1 MPISNPHTSM
11 PRFLVAA
18 VSTVLVVGISGC
30 TPTSSNDGSGTSAQS
45 SSAPTLPTV
54 PFAPS
59 TSKTTAAP
67 AAVDYRSLLLAAS
80 DLTDAEDTF
89 VERSRESDPNGS
101 QGASAFFVNAED
113 SRAIIDTF
121 MVYPDAATATATLK
135 QAAGTL
141 PTLVTGGQPQPFPVG
156 TDGVVVKGTAPDED
170 KAVTLVFFSE
180 GKALVRLEFQSAV
193 GDNTTDQF
201 VANVAKMQQIALR
214 VGLEAAR

>member
-1 MPISNPHTSM
+1 MSISNPHTSL
-11 PRFLVAA
+11 PKFFAA

-30 TPTSSNDGSGTSAQS
+30 TPSDGTSGTTAQS
-45 SSAPTLPTV
+45 SSSGVPTLPTV
-54 PFAPS
+54 PYAPS

-67 AAVDYRSLLLAAS
+67 APVDYRDLLLSAS

-89 VERSRESDPNGS
+89 VERSRESQPGGS
-101 QGASAFFVNAED
+101 PGASAFFVNDQD

-141 PTLVTGGQPQPFPVG
+141 PTLVTGGKPQPFPVG
-156 TDGVVVKGTAPDED
+156 TDGVVVSGTAPDED
-170 KAVTLVFFSE
+170 KAVTLVFFAQ

-214 VGLEAAR
+214 VGLEAPQ

>member
-1 MPISNPHTSM
+1 MSISNSHASM
-11 PRFLVAA
+11 PKFLVAA
-18 VSTVLVVGISGC
+18 VSTVLVIGVSAC
-30 TPTSSNDGSGTSAQS
+30 TPSDGTGGTTAQS
-45 SSAPTLPTV
+45 SSGVPTLPTV

-67 AAVDYRSLLLAAS
+67 AAVDYRDLLLSAS

-89 VERSRESDPNGS
+89 VERSRESQPDGS
-101 QGASAFFVNAED
+101 PGASAFFVNGED
-113 SRAIIDTF
+113 SRAIVDTF
-121 MVYPDAATATATLK
+121 MVYPDAATATSTLK

-156 TDGVVVKGTAPDED
+156 TDGVVVSGTAPDAD
-170 KAVTLVFFSE
+170 KAVTLVFFAQ

-214 VGLEAAR
+214 VGLTTAE

>member
-1 MPISNPHTSM
+1 MSISNHHSRVPKT
-11 PRFLVAA
+11 LVAA
-18 VSTVLVVGISGC
+18 VSTLLVVGMSGC
-30 TPTSSNDGSGTSAQS
+30 TPSEGGDATTARSTSV
-45 SSAPTLPTV
+45 PTLPTV
-54 PFAPS
+54 PYAPS
-59 TSKTTAAP
+59 TTTTAAP
-67 AAVDYRSLLLAAS
+67 AAVDYRSLLLSAS

-101 QGASAFFVNAED
+101 PGASAFFVNSED

-156 TDGVVVKGTAPDED
+156 TDGVKVSGTAPDED
-170 KAVTLVFFSE
+170 KAVTLVFFTE

-214 VGLEAAR
+214 VGLEDAQ

>member
-1 MPISNPHTSM
+1 M
-11 PRFLVAA
+11 PRILIAA
-18 VSTVLVVGISGC
+18 VSTALVVGISGC
-30 TPTSSNDGSGTSAQS
+30 TPSDDTSGTTAQS
-45 SSAPTLPTV
+45 SSGVPTLPTV
-54 PFAPS
+54 PYAPS
-59 TSKTTAAP
+59 TSTTTEAP
-67 AAVDYRSLLLAAS
+67 APVDYRDLLLSAS

-89 VERSRESDPNGS
+89 VERSRESEPDGS
-101 QGASAFFVNAED
+101 PGASAFFVNGED

-156 TDGVVVKGTAPDED
+156 TDGVVVSGTAPDED
-170 KAVTLVFFSE
+170 KAVTLVFFAQ

-201 VANVAKMQQIALR
+201 VATVAKMQQIALR
-214 VGLEAAR
+214 VGLEADQ